1 MLNGWARWLARPFGF
16 FTEQRLGN
24 LPACAC
30 FFSGVAMDTKGL
42 GVLKMLLISIAH
54 FFCLLS
60 FGTADENALGSAE
73 VMRQQ
78 VFKVNPSDESKAI
91 ADHPLQQALQIARQ
105 VADRIERE
113 VKNYTC
119 DLVMRER
126 IRGRL
131 GKIYLAEMKVRCA
144 DVKQDR
150 SGAPFSVYLHFKT
163 PENVQG
169 REVLYVQNQ
178 NDGKLLA
185 RNGGLGNLKDVTI
198 SMEPNSKRAMRGRHY
213 PVTEVGISNIVRRL
227 IEEAE
232 QSMQIDLGRHE
243 CEVRVIEN
251 ARIEG
256 RLCRCIQVVFPVRR
270 EGIKFHLVRIFLD
283 SENDFPLRYA
293 AYSWPREKGGSPRLI
308 EEYTFLNLKVN
319 PGLSDSDFDRNNP
332 AYDFYSRDAE
342 GAIADS
348 VLPTGTGN

>member
-1 MLNGWARWLARPFGF
+1 MIRGPFRF
-16 FTEQRLGN
+16 FVSEQRSEAYRLVRVF
-24 LPACAC
+24 L
-30 FFSGVAMDTKGL
+30 SGVVMNTKGL
-42 GVLKMLLISIAH
+42 GMLRVPLILLAH
-54 FFCLLS
+54 FCCLLS
-60 FGTADENALGSAE
+60 FVTADEKPSRSTEALQ
-73 VMRQQ
+73 QQ
-78 VFKVNPSDESKAI
+78 VFKVNPSDASKAI

-105 VADRIERE
+105 VADRIERD
-113 VKNYTC
+113 VGNYTC

-131 GKIYLAEMKVRCA
+131 GKMYLAELKVRCG
-144 DVKQDR
+144 DVRQDL
-150 SGAPFSVYLHFKT
+150 SGEPFSVYLHFKS

-185 RNGGLGNLKDVTI
+185 RNGGQGNLKDVTI
-198 SMEPNSKRAMRGRHY
+198 SMDPNSKRAMRGRHY
-213 PVTEVGISNIVRRL
+213 PVTEVGISNIVHRL

-232 QSMQIDLGRHE
+232 QSMQIDLDRRE
-243 CEVRVIEN
+243 CEVRIIEN

-256 RLCRCIQVVFPVRR
+256 RRCRCIQVVFPVRR

-308 EEYTFLNLKVN
+308 EEYTFLNLEVN
-319 PGLSDSDFDRNNP
+319 PGLSDIDFDRDNP
-332 AYDFYSRDAE
+332 AYDFYSSDAD
-342 GAIADS
+342 GAIAGS
-348 VLPTGTGN
+348 ALRSGKGN

>member
-1 MLNGWARWLARPFGF
+1 MRVF
-16 FTEQRLGN
+16 FIGIIMN
-24 LPACAC
+24 
-30 FFSGVAMDTKGL
+30 FKDL
-42 GVLKMLLISIAH
+42 GVLKMLLISLAH
-54 FFCLLS
+54 FCCLLS
-60 FGTADENALGSAE
+60 FGMADENSLSSTNLL
-73 VMRQQ
+73 RQQ
-78 VFKVNPSDESKAI
+78 VFKVDPSDGLKAI
-91 ADHPLQQALQIARQ
+91 ADHPLQQALQIARH

-113 VKNYTC
+113 VKDYTC

-131 GKIYLAEMKVRCA
+131 GKIYVAEMKVRCA
-144 DVKQDR
+144 DVRQVR
-150 SGAPFSVYLHFKT
+150 SGEPFSVYLHFKS

-178 NDGKLLA
+178 NDGKILA
-185 RNGGLGNLKDVTI
+185 RNGGQGNLKDVTI

-232 QSMQIDLGRHE
+232 QSMQIDRDRRE
-243 CEVRVIEN
+243 CQVRVIEN

-256 RLCRCIQVVFPVRR
+256 RVCRCVQVVFPVRR
-270 EGIKFHLVRIFLD
+270 KGIKFHLVRIFLD
-283 SENDFPLRYA
+283 SEIDFPLRYA
-293 AYSWPREKGGSPRLI
+293 AYSWPREKGGPPRLI
-308 EEYTFLNLKVN
+308 EEYTFLNLEVN
-319 PGLSDSDFDRNNP
+319 PGLSDSDFDRNNS

-348 VLPTGTGN
+348 VLPTDTGN